1 MEDNRMSN
9 TALADGYTMYRGK
22 PLVRQ
27 GAQLC
32 WGDLKDKYVLVLGI
46 MTQKKVSGH
55 DIPDQILIQILS
67 TADKKVV
74 RFGTKNGLFEAFEY
88 GSAWL
93 EQELAKN

>member
-1 MEDNRMSN
+1 MSIA
-9 TALADGYTMYRGK
+9 ALADGYTMYRGK

-46 MTQKKVSGH
+46 MSQKKAGSVE
-55 DIPDQILIQILS
+55 IPDQILIEIQS

-74 RFGTKNGLFEAFEY
+74 RFGTKNGLYEAFEY

-93 EQELAKN
+93 EQELAK